1 MLVKDYV
8 PIAMGALAES
18 TQRGWSTYA
27 RRVVSVW
34 GERELSDVK
43 PTHIEREARL
53 VQDQALRRAVSAS
66 GTGAREGFIS
76 CCRAIW
82 TRAVKDGECDT
93 NPAKSVEKPGRRSPA
108 GRRALNPEELG
119 VVQDVLS
126 RTSDPDL
133 ALVVFRLCLESGC
146 RRNELLG
153 LRVGNVAHSA
163 YGWTVTLDLGAKR
176 ASKRSLPI
184 TSDLADALQRMAEE
198 RVGTDWAKHPEAP
211 LLRNKRRQP
220 ITHRWL
226 ETTAKK
232 VRDFDPALGS
242 TTEVYFTWH
251 VLRHTAASLVER
263 AGGFAIAQAFLGHS
277 PSGGS
282 ATAVTLAYTKP
293 STEELRAVHTR
304 IWDRREEWSMANYD
318 DGLDF

>member
-8 PIAMGALAES
+8 PVAMGALAES

-27 RRVVSVW
+27 RRVVEVW
-34 GERELSDVK
+34 GEWELSAVK
-43 PTHIEREARL
+43 PTHIETEARR
-53 VQDQALRRAVSAS
+53 VQDQALRRAVSTS

-82 TRAVKDGECDT
+82 TRAVRDGVCT
-93 NPAKSVEKPGRRSPA
+93 VNPARSVEKPGRRSPA

-119 VVQDVLS
+119 IVQTVLS
-126 RTSDPDL
+126 LTSDPDL

-153 LRVGNVAHSA
+153 LRVGNVARSA
-163 YGWTVTLDLGAKR
+163 YGWTVTLDIGAKR

-184 TSDLADALQRMAEE
+184 TSELAEALQRMAAE
-198 RVGTDWAKHPEAP
+198 RIGSNWADQPTAQ
-211 LLRNKRRQP
+211 LLRNRRHQP

-226 ETTAKK
+226 ETTAKR
-232 VRDFDPALGS
+232 VRDYDPALGS
-242 TTEVYFTWH
+242 TTEVFFTWH

-304 IWDRREEWSMANYD
+304 IWDRREDWSTANYD
-318 DGLDF
+318 DELIF